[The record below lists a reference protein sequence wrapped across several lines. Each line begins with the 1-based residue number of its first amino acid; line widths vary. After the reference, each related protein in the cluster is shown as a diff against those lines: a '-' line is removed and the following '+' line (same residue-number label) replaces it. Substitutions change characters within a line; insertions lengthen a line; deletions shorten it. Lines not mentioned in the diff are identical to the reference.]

1 MEFPDPN
8 SRKIFKEIPLQ
19 LNEYQMAQISTAAS
33 HAGLSIQ
40 DYCIKTLLDAAE
52 NLNLAMILENEQYK

>member
-8 SRKIFKEIPLQ
+8 SKKVIKEIPLH
-19 LNEYQMAQISTAAS
+19 LNEYQLAQVSTAAS

-40 DYCIKTLLDAAE
+40 DYCKKTLLEAAE